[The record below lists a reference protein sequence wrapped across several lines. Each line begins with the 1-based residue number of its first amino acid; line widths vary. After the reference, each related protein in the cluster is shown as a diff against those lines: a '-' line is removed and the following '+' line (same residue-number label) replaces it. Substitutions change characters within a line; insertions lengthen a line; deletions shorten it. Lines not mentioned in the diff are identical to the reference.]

1 MPLLGAF
8 LADSSVGRF
17 PMIGFGCITSFL
29 GMALLWLTTMI
40 PQAQPPPCYQPS
52 SICISPTTLQLILLC
67 SSFSLMSIGA
77 GGIRSS
83 SLAFVADQL
92 KQPDCRKNPRA
103 LEIYFSW
110 YYVSTTFSIVVA
122 ITCIVYIQDNI
133 GWGIGFGVPVVLM
146 FLSAVFFFLASPF
159 YVKLKAKSS
168 LLTGMFQVILA
179 SYKNRHL
186 ELSSDAEYHFKKGS
200 VLVVPTEKLRFLN
213 RACVIRDPN
222 EDLTSDGR
230 ASDPWSLSTV
240 GQVEELK
247 ALIKVMPL
255 WSTGIMISASLSQNS
270 FPVLQASSMDRHL
283 TPNFEIPAASFGM
296 FLVISVTLWIA
307 LYDRL
312 ILPIA
317 SKIAGKPVH
326 LSPKQRMGIGLIFS
340 LASIVVTAIVESIR
354 RAMSVKE
361 GYSDNPNGVVAMSA
375 FWLVPQYCLSGLAEG
390 FNAVGQ
396 NEFYFSEFPR
406 SMSSIASNLI
416 GVGMGAGN
424 LLASIIM
431 NAVND
436 FTGRGGNESWVSSDI
451 NKGHFD
457 YYFWFLACLSFVN
470 VIYFAVCSRAYG
482 PGVGERSRA
491 WVEGDDVTRDE

>member
-1 MPLLGAF
+1 
-8 LADSSVGRF
+8 
-17 PMIGFGCITSFL
+17 
-29 GMALLWLTTMI
+29 
-40 PQAQPPPCYQPS
+40 
-52 SICISPTTLQLILLC
+52 
-67 SSFSLMSIGA
+67 
-77 GGIRSS
+77 
-83 SLAFVADQL
+83 
-92 KQPDCRKNPRA
+92 
-103 LEIYFSW
+103 
-110 YYVSTTFSIVVA
+110 
-122 ITCIVYIQDNI
+122 
-133 GWGIGFGVPVVLM
+133 
-146 FLSAVFFFLASPF
+146 
-159 YVKLKAKSS
+159 
-168 LLTGMFQVILA
+168 
-179 SYKNRHL
+179 
-186 ELSSDAEYHFKKGS
+186 
-200 VLVVPTEKLRFLN
+200 
-213 RACVIRDPN
+213 
-222 EDLTSDGR
+222 
-230 ASDPWSLSTV
+230 
-240 GQVEELK
+240 
-247 ALIKVMPL
+247 
-255 WSTGIMISASLSQNS
+255 
-270 FPVLQASSMDRHL
+270 
-283 TPNFEIPAASFGM
+283 M

-361 GYSDNPNGVVAMSA
+361 GCSDNPNGVVAMSA

-436 FTGRGGNESWVSSDI
+436 FTGRGGNESWVSSYI